1 MKIEDASR
9 SMRLRTEYEK
19 HFVLRCRSAIDK
31 LSRGDVPLRCRFF
44 VVERASLAATESTGP
59 GCSTWST
66 GHCLLVF
73 RSRGAR
79 RARRARGARRARE
92 AREAREA
99 RRARGA
105 RPWGPWGPWSPSSP
119 WGPWGQGRVNECLLF
134 SGLLLRTPLCDC
146 RCPNLPVISIILH
159 MINDCF

>member
-1 MKIEDASR
+1 MVKHAKSKHNSIRDGLWSLKITCFWRKWRWAITFYHNY
-9 SMRLRTEYEK
+9 LYPFRTPIKIFQNLYQN
-19 HFVLRCRSAIDK
+19 SPID
-31 LSRGDVPLRCRFF
+31 LPRISHRNV
-44 VVERASLAATESTGP
+44 
-59 GCSTWST
+59 

-79 RARRARGARRARE
+79 R

-146 RCPNLPVISIILH
+146 WCPNLPVSLPGQCVDPSQCRIE
-159 MINDCF
+159 C